1 MGIEDWRAEIDAI
14 DNELLR
20 LINRRARLAVR
31 VGVIKQR
38 AGLPLCDRDRERDV
52 LARAQRINLGP
63 LADEAVAK
71 IFRRIIYESRRIQ
84 TASPATTA
92 TQEAELK
99 EALG

>member
-1 MGIEDWRAEIDAI
+1 MGIENWRAEIDSI

-31 VGVIKQR
+31 VGMIKQSS
-38 AGLPLCDRDRERDV
+38 GLPLCDRDREREV

-63 LADEAVAK
+63 LSDQAIAK
-71 IFRRIIYESRRIQ
+71 IFRRIIYESRQIQ
-84 TASPATTA
+84 AATPATTA
-92 TQEAELK
+92 TREGELK